1 MKNRNRNNSLN
12 NRKAKVEKTPKP
24 SVEEDRNKWELA
36 YFAIGNAQWCTLKNS
51 LTISYKIESTL
62 TI

>member
-1 MKNRNRNNSLN
+1 MKNRNNSLN
-12 NRKAKVEKTPKP
+12 NRKAKVEKTPSRVLKNL
-24 SVEEDRNKWELA
+24 NKWELA
-36 YFAIGNAQWCTLKNS
+36 YFAVGNAQWCALKNS